1 MRAAT
6 NIPIVT
12 ESYGCCLITSLPR
25 FVSTMWVPFAFVAW
39 RQNGE
44 LHSHRFPELDNFF
57 FSTETEARSA
67 GFSTARSWADN
78 LKKQAESRNPVARR
92 LYSSIVRGY

>member
-6 NIPIVT
+6 NTPIVT

-25 FVSTMWVPFAFVAW
+25 FVSTVWIPFAFVAW
-39 RQNGE
+39 RENGE
-44 LHSHRFPELDNFF
+44 LHSHGFPELNNLF

-67 GFSTARSWADN
+67 GFSTGRSWADAVKN
-78 LKKQAESRNPVARR
+78 RRSRAIQLCDVYTPR
-92 LYSSIVRGY
+92 L